1 MEIRRVKMYLSS
13 MLNMRTLPLVI
24 LGMFFVMN
32 FAFAETTGIQ
42 GLQTIFMGL
51 ACDIKSLLIPIGFL
65 LVVAA
70 AVIYAGG
77 QIGSAEMRGKSQGW
91 ATWAL
96 VGAIISFVIAML
108 GPSLITAMY
117 SESTV
122 IIDTCCGPYVGCSLT
137 NATNCV
143 NINCGIGP

>member
-1 MEIRRVKMYLSS
+1 MERIRRVKMYLST

-24 LGMFFVMN
+24 LGMFFIMN
-32 FAFAETTGIQ
+32 FAFAAGIED
-42 GLQTIFMGL
+42 LTSIFMAL
-51 ACDIKSLLIPIGFL
+51 ACDIHSLLIPIGFL

-70 AVIYAGG
+70 SVIYAGG

-117 SESTV
+117 T
-122 IIDTCCGPYVGCSLT
+122 DAAGADLDACCGTTGCSLT
-137 NATNCV
+137 TPDNC
-143 NINCGIGP
+143 INETVCGTG

>member
-70 AVIYAGG
+70 SVIYAGG

-96 VGAIISFVIAML
+96 VGAIVAFVIAML
-108 GPSLITAMY
+108 GPALIEAMY
-117 SESTV
+117 ETSGNFP
-122 IIDTCCGPYVGCSLT
+122 TCCATEGGVSGCSLET
-137 NATNCV
+137 AGGLTSPCV
-143 NINCGIGP
+143 AC